1 MLSAVAKDAPFVD
14 RLEAAK
20 RASVGQLLLRAA
32 RLYNE
37 RAIPRARAELGLP
50 GLRQSHL
57 SLMPYIDLEGTRAAT
72 IAARAGISKQAVGQL
87 VDDLVRMRMVERRPD
102 PDDGRAKRIVFTR
115 HGQASIMAGIG
126 VLRAVEDDLR
136 REVGDP
142 TMDELHTA
150 LLAVVDVLERDEP
163 ADP

>member
-1 MLSAVAKDAPFVD
+1 MDKDRPFVD
-14 RLEAAK
+14 RLEGAK

-57 SLMPYIDLEGTRAAT
+57 SLMPHIDLQGTRAAT
-72 IAARAGISKQAVGQL
+72 IAARAGISKQAVAQL
-87 VDDLVRMRMVERRPD
+87 VDDLVQMGMVEKRPD
-102 PDDGRAKRIVFTR
+102 PEDGRAKRIVFTR
-115 HGQASIMAGIG
+115 RGQASILDGIG

-136 REVGDP
+136 TEVGDP

-150 LLAVVDVLERDEP
+150 LLAVVHALERDDGSTP
-163 ADP
+163 